1 MAKKKWK
8 PPSDPEPD
16 YDLLI
21 PFGDLGILSGATS
34 EMLAKKGFA
43 RWWAFNG
50 EIAVLLFV
58 LVLIIGLVF
67 YGIIE
72 KAG

>member
-1 MAKKKWK
+1 MSERKWK
-8 PPSDPEPD
+8 PPPNPKPD

-21 PFGDLGILSGATS
+21 PYGDLGILSGATS
-34 EMLAKKGFA
+34 EMLAKKGFE

-58 LVLIIGLVF
+58 FALVIGLII
-67 YGIIE
+67 YSIIG